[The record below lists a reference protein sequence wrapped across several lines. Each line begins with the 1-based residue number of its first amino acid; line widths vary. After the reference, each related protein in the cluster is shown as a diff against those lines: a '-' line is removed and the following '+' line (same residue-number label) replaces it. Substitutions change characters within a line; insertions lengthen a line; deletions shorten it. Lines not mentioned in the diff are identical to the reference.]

1 MRLSPQA
8 RCTLPMG
15 SCEEGTDGSW
25 TLRWREMD
33 SNFQYAGAVNLFV
46 APFVVPGCLKSPP
59 ATRSR
64 RKRQGPF
71 QGLRVPRHPA
81 QEDVVGGSAGT
92 APHDLP
98 VASVRCLYCFCP
110 SHFASVGEH
119 RSYAVKRSGGYI
131 RNHRPSERRRL
142 SRLRQ
147 RPGRSAGC
155 RSDPSNR
162 ARQKARQP
170 DAPRSRTRSSNPFPS
185 RGESANHRSRSRRS
199 RGYQIRFGGRASA
212 IEEGKPRRAS
222 ERGFS
227 NGGTDGSNPACSDSE
242 SAPEAC
248 GL

>member
-1 MRLSPQA
+1 
-8 RCTLPMG
+8 
-15 SCEEGTDGSW
+15 
-25 TLRWREMD
+25 MD

-131 RNHRPSERRRL
+131 RNHRPSEQRRPVQAT
-142 SRLRQ
+142 SKAGSLRPLPT
-147 RPGRSAGC
+147 R
-155 RSDPSNR
+155 PSNR

-170 DAPRSRTRSSNPFPS
+170 ASPRPRTRSSNPVPS
-185 RGESANHRSRSRRS
+185 TGESTNFRFLLKRRPLFDRMICLLSR
-199 RGYQIRFGGRASA
+199 A
-212 IEEGKPRRAS
+212 PWD
-222 ERGFS
+222 ERL
-227 NGGTDGSNPACSDSE
+227 TPHKGS
-242 SAPEAC
+242 
-248 GL
+248 G

>member
-1 MRLSPQA
+1 MPSLPTALAAPARNTGGKARLLDGDRRIPA
-8 RCTLPMG
+8 RDQTVC
-15 SCEEGTDGSW
+15 
-25 TLRWREMD
+25 WREMD

-131 RNHRPSERRRL
+131 RNHRPSEQRRL

-162 ARQKARQP
+162 ARQKARQNGHD
-170 DAPRSRTRSSNPFPS
+170 DARHLR
-185 RGESANHRSRSRRS
+185 
-199 RGYQIRFGGRASA
+199 
-212 IEEGKPRRAS
+212 
-222 ERGFS
+222 
-227 NGGTDGSNPACSDSE
+227 C
-242 SAPEAC
+242 
-248 GL
+248 

>member
-1 MRLSPQA
+1 MAYSERPVGT
-8 RCTLPMG
+8 RCRRVPG
-15 SCEEGTDGSW
+15 SAEASMAEVSEPGLLL
-25 TLRWREMD
+25 TLRWRGMD

-131 RNHRPSERRRL
+131 RNHRPSEQRRL

-170 DAPRSRTRSSNPFPS
+170 ASPRPRTRSSNPVPS
-185 RGESANHRSRSRRS
+185 SGESYKLDHGGHHGACERLPCKEA
-199 RGYQIRFGGRASA
+199 RG
-212 IEEGKPRRAS
+212 
-222 ERGFS
+222 
-227 NGGTDGSNPACSDSE
+227 
-242 SAPEAC
+242 
-248 GL
+248 

>member
-1 MRLSPQA
+1 
-8 RCTLPMG
+8 
-15 SCEEGTDGSW
+15 
-25 TLRWREMD
+25 MD

-131 RNHRPSERRRL
+131 RNHRPSEQRRL
-142 SRLRQ
+142 SRLCQ

-155 RSDPSNR
+155 RSYPSNR

-170 DAPRSRTRSSNPFPS
+170 ASPRPRTRSSNPVPS
-185 RGESANHRSRSRRS
+185 SGESANFWFLGDRL
-199 RGYQIRFGGRASA
+199 
-212 IEEGKPRRAS
+212 
-222 ERGFS
+222 
-227 NGGTDGSNPACSDSE
+227 
-242 SAPEAC
+242 AC
-248 GL
+248 GAPN

>member
-1 MRLSPQA
+1 MDEARERSRRVFPHAATEIGSQMGGAALSESLGQQTFVTVLACWRRLNKVS
-8 RCTLPMG
+8 
-15 SCEEGTDGSW
+15 GTNGSW

-131 RNHRPSERRRL
+131 RNHRPSEQRRL

-170 DAPRSRTRSSNPFPS
+170 ASPRPRTRSSNPVPS
-185 RGESANHRSRSRRS
+185 SKQSVSR
-199 RGYQIRFGGRASA
+199 
-212 IEEGKPRRAS
+212 
-222 ERGFS
+222 
-227 NGGTDGSNPACSDSE
+227 
-242 SAPEAC
+242 
-248 GL
+248 